1 MVSAHPPQYPVGSK
15 PGTLGCG
22 TDVGGSALVAGKTL
36 AEPTG
41 NTLLIPASALAP
53 TLDPTQAQAAP
64 SEWERPRLWTPGGLI
79 CVAVGRITFDDPGAG
94 RVTLDVSFWRDPL
107 DPSGRYSA
115 MVETW

>member
-1 MVSAHPPQYPVGSK
+1 MAGS
-15 PGTLGCG
+15 GTQ
-22 TDVGGSALVAGKTL
+22 A
-36 AEPTG
+36 PTG
-41 NTLLIPASALAP
+41 STLLIPASALAP
-53 TLDPTQAQAAP
+53 TLDPTQAKEAP
-64 SEWERPRLWTPGGLI
+64 PDWASPRLWTPGGLI